1 MRSKKILAL
10 LCAAVICMSTLLFAG
25 CGLSGQRAEPEGIAS
40 ISMAVCQI
48 LDALEVDGVI
58 GVPSIAE
65 DIDLPSRYEGAT
77 TVGSPMSPDME
88 VLSRLNPEVVYVP
101 RTLEAGL
108 SASFE
113 NAGLSAEYIDLSSV
127 EGMYRDIDALG
138 EKYMRQEQ
146 AAALR
151 AEYESYVEENRVV
164 SDEPQTVLVLMAYPG
179 GFYLIVTADS
189 YVGNLITL
197 AGGTNVY
204 GMDYITDGSGV
215 AAVNQ
220 EHMINTDPDKI
231 CIFAHYDEEN
241 AFNYMRNEIATG
253 AIWQNFEAV
262 RNGEVY
268 YLSSEDG
275 FGMSAN
281 LDWFRSFDF
290 ITDVVFGQAG

>member
-1 MRSKKILAL
+1 MKLKKPLAL
-10 LCAAVICMSTLLFAG
+10 LCAAVVGAGAGLFGG
-25 CGLSGQRAEPEGIAS
+25 CGLTGERSQPYGIAT

-48 LDALEVDGVI
+48 LDKLEVDEVVGI
-58 GVPSIAE
+58 PSIAE
-65 DIDLPSRYEGAT
+65 DIELPTRYEGVT
-77 TVGSPMSPDME
+77 TVGSPMYPDME
-88 VLSRLNPEVVYVP
+88 LLAQINPEVVYVP

-108 SASFE
+108 SAQFE
-113 NAGLSAEYIDLSSV
+113 SAGLSAEYIDLSSV
-127 EGMYRDIDALG
+127 EGMYDDIDALG
-138 EKYMRQEQ
+138 EKYGRQEQ
-146 AAALR
+146 AAAIR
-151 AEYESYVEENRVV
+151 EEYETYVEENRVV
-164 SDEPQTVLVLMAYPG
+164 SEEPQTVLVLMAYPG

-220 EHMINTDPDKI
+220 EHMISTNPDKI

-241 AFNYMRNEIATG
+241 AFAYMRNEIATG
-253 AIWQNFEAV
+253 EIWQNFEAV
-262 RNGEVY
+262 REGEVY

-281 LDWFRSFDF
+281 LDWYKSFDF
-290 ITDVVFGQAG
+290 ITDVVFGQAE